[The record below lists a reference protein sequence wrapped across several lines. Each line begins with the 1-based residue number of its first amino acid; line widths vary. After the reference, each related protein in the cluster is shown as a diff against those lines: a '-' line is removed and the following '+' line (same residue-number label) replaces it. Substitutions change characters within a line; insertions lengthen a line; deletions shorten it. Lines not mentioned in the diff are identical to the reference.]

1 MNASRLVTPRHCGMR
16 LREAKQREGL
26 ALRDDCLSS
35 GHPVRPTQG
44 TVMMNRRT
52 LLSSAAGMA
61 AAAALPEAA
70 SAAPGERAV
79 VIFFSSRGENYAPG
93 GVEHLDVGHT
103 ERVARR
109 IAERTGADLFA
120 IEPAEPY
127 PENYRATTE
136 VAERELSANARRPM
150 KAPAPDLS
158 QYGVVYLGHPI
169 WWSRIPPVVET
180 LLDAVDL
187 SGKTVAHFCTHE
199 GSGFGSSDRAL
210 RSRFPKAKFVESF
223 SLVGHEAPAGEARV
237 DAWLGRL
244 GAL

>member
-52 LLSSAAGMA
+52 LLS
-61 AAAALPEAA
+61 
-70 SAAPGERAV
+70 AAPGERAV
-79 VIFFSSRGENYAPG
+79 VIFFSRRGENYAPG

-158 QYGVVYLGHPI
+158 PYGVVYLGHPI

>member
-52 LLSSAAGMA
+52 LLSSAA
-61 AAAALPEAA
+61 
-70 SAAPGERAV
+70 PGERAV
-79 VIFFSSRGENYAPG
+79 VIFFSRRGENYAPG

-158 QYGVVYLGHPI
+158 PYGVVYLGHPI

>member
-1 MNASRLVTPRHCGMR
+1 MFLALRPVDAPFDAADDWGAALRPEARSARMNASRLVTPRHCGMR

-61 AAAALPEAA
+61 AAAALLKAA

-79 VIFFSSRGENYAPG
+79 VIFFSRRGENYAPG

-109 IAERTGADLFA
+109 IAERTGADLFTRSGGA
-120 IEPAEPY
+120 AFRPSSRRSLTPSTS
-127 PENYRATTE
+127 RARPSRTSARTR
-136 VAERELSANARRPM
+136 VAASAARTGRCARASRRRSSSRASLWSGTRRP
-150 KAPAPDLS
+150 
-158 QYGVVYLGHPI
+158 
-169 WWSRIPPVVET
+169 
-180 LLDAVDL
+180 
-187 SGKTVAHFCTHE
+187 
-199 GSGFGSSDRAL
+199 RAK
-210 RSRFPKAKFVESF
+210 RA
-223 SLVGHEAPAGEARV
+223 
-237 DAWLGRL
+237 
-244 GAL
+244 